1 MSSIEQKE
9 TLGILVCTHS
19 GLADGFK
26 QAIEMLMGPQEN
38 FETIGL
44 YEGDDILNLSKE
56 IKKQLK
62 DMKTE
67 KNIIFTD
74 LFGASPTNAAAMTL
88 VDIDAAVIAGVNLP
102 MIAEILALR
111 KQELDF
117 GDLLDDIVAKGK
129 DNIRIITKKMIS
141 EG

>member
-1 MSSIEQKE
+1 MSSMDQNE

-19 GLADGFK
+19 ALADGFK

-44 YEGDDILNLSKE
+44 YEGEDIMELSKKIIDL
-56 IKKQLK
+56 IKNMQ
-62 DMKTE
+62 TC
-67 KNIIFTD
+67 KNVIFTD

-88 VDIDAAVIAGVNLP
+88 VDIDASVIAGVNLP
-102 MIAEILALR
+102 MLVEILALR
-111 KQELDF
+111 EQHLDF
-117 GDLLDDIVAKGK
+117 DVLLNDIVVKGK
-129 DNIRIITKKMIS
+129 DSIRMLTKKMIL